1 MRSKK
6 VAWTNEKRKAPG
18 MEVRRR
24 MMYLWRM
31 MLYQWKRRQL
41 GRGERWRCAH
51 TLTKAPVLETVAP
64 PQGVRE
70 SGAGEQAGYRN
81 TG

>member
-18 MEVRRR
+18 MEVRR
-24 MMYLWRM
+24 M
-31 MLYQWKRRQL
+31 MLYQWKNRQL